1 MYQNSKL
8 YAVISYITWIGWIIA
23 LVKRDPA
30 DSLVRRH
37 INQALCLNLM
47 ASVATLLMRFGS
59 LFGMI
64 GDILDILVL
73 VLSIWGL
80 VRAAKGSEEPLPIIG
95 QFEAIK

>member
-30 DSLVRRH
+30 DPLVRRH
-37 INQALCLNLM
+37 INQALCLNVM
-47 ASVATLLMRFGS
+47 ASAATLLSRFGS
-59 LFGMI
+59 AIGMI
-64 GDILDILVL
+64 GNILDVLVL
-73 VLSIWGL
+73 ILSIWGL
-80 VRAAKGSEEPLPIIG
+80 IRAAQGNEEPLPIVG